1 MIKLIIIF
9 VLSFLISVNSGSA
22 ETISNINLNI
32 YNIDVSKI
40 NDFDKIEKGATLKL
54 LLKND
59 IDSKKDNKDLSV
71 DFDVIDNEDL
81 KAKGIITKESDAG
94 RLSRSSKLQFSTN
107 KLLLDDGQ
115 EVYFSSNSPL
125 FIGAHPPHANTNSL
139 GLARTITSLSV
150 GLSPATFGASLGI
163 SFLTSG
169 ILSACQNGI
178 SDFVWGG
185 LSGSGL
191 SLFEK
196 IFRKQPEMYLS
207 NGTII
212 PFTLNEDI
220 KISKGIQKEKQEAL
234 SLSQEESIKK
244 INQLLQ
250 WGDIAGAIELAV
262 KTNQEE
268 IYIELIKKV
277 SF

>member
-1 MIKLIIIF
+1 MIKFIIIF
-9 VLSFLISVNSGSA
+9 VLSFLISANSSSA
-22 ETISNINLNI
+22 ENTGNINLDI
-32 YNIDVSKI
+32 YNIDVFKM
-40 NDFDKIEKGATLKL
+40 NDFDKIEKGTTLKL
-54 LLKND
+54 SLKDD
-59 IDSKKDNKDLSV
+59 IDSKKDKEDLSV
-71 DFDVIDNEDL
+71 DFDIIDNEDL
-81 KAKGIITKESDAG
+81 KAKGIITKKSDAG

-125 FIGAHPPHANTNSL
+125 FIGVHPPHANTNTL
-139 GLARTITSLSV
+139 GLARTITGLSI

-178 SDFVWGG
+178 SDFLWGG
-185 LSGSGL
+185 FSGSGF

-220 KISKGIQKEKQEAL
+220 KVSKGIQKEKQEVL

-244 INQLLQ
+244 INQLLK
-250 WGDIAGAIELAV
+250 WGDIAGAIELSV

-268 IYIELIKKV
+268 IYSELIKKV
-277 SF
+277 SL